1 MSTSTPIPVYTPSEP
16 TGPPPRD
23 LRDMNNIPLV
33 AVIKDLT
40 DFLTVSDRMV
50 VNRDIHNA
58 NHRLKHALNLL
69 VHRCRETYEERD
81 TLKVE
86 RNRSQKERDELQ
98 DELEV
103 QTGLLGLTQNE
114 LNIVQNTI
122 TGLDITIIGLEANLT
137 ELERE
142 FGGMRT
148 TNHRLQQ
155 QYNLMRGERNRAI
168 GERNRALGER
178 DAARNR
184 LVYANNRTI
193 EPSSTSSQPSTKY
206 DMAAVGIAAPIFH
219 GREDEDLN
227 LFIDNFLG
235 YINTVG
241 IDPLD
246 DAGAP
251 PGRVRAMGV
260 LRSCMRDE
268 AARWFDAEL
277 TGKNWELSSIRL
289 VAAANG
295 GAGATRRAF
304 RALVVPENAGA
315 GRLHPNTYVPG
326 SVAHAYSQVAANA
339 AVTVGDAF
347 FPSRADIVRTNF
359 KVEEQWRRAGG
370 RPTNRATN
378 GLGNHGGPFNAVNV
392 QNQPIVL
399 QGILLD
405 QAFMHMRT
413 NFPTVVEERLQI
425 RFSNLY
431 QEQGEPVRSYYKRVE
446 RAGDIVG
453 YNQIMVTDQFYRG
466 LLPENVIEASRI
478 GAAPL
483 NILID
488 RLSDL
493 ERRKGEMF
501 YGLQRRQGIERAKKE
516 ELAGYTHPVTPHE
529 GRRTYQEFPGT
540 IKQLQARPVRKPPVY
555 RQPQIKPVR
564 LKPRPRVVQQEDD
577 EYPDNDWDEP
587 LPDIGDDPGAP
598 EWTREDDQHVIDLIM
613 GYETSQ
619 RLPKLLQKVKDR
631 RDDRKLARAMRNLD
645 LNDDAMDIDNNVAS
659 FDDLKIIP
667 DEEGGFQI
675 CASSPNK
682 TAVNSPG
689 MPLRGKATPVKIPAK
704 ITSKPIPVKAV
715 TKNDL
720 LNLLRS
726 ADFRKLLRKILQ
738 EEISSVK
745 KVTEIS
751 GDLADHRKDQ
761 EQEDRKEDIREDD
774 PMDIDITR
782 LENTKDLL
790 ALGGEVNGIT
800 IQCLANTCANASF
813 IQRETAEEL
822 GLVIDKSITHNISG
836 APGSGRTFGMVKSV
850 SIQLTPEC
858 VITEDLAVLDGY
870 KHREIGLSRTCLKRY
885 NYDVH
890 ESREHVTLTCDG
902 KNVFILIVPDVNRGT
917 KNKVL

>member
-1 MSTSTPIPVYTPSEP
+1 
-16 TGPPPRD
+16 
-23 LRDMNNIPLV
+23 
-33 AVIKDLT
+33 
-40 DFLTVSDRMV
+40 MV
-50 VNRDIHNA
+50 VNRDVQNA

-69 VHRCRETYEERD
+69 IHRCRETYEERD
-81 TLKVE
+81 ILKAE
-86 RNRSQKERDELQ
+86 RDRSRKERDELQ

-103 QTGLLGLTQNE
+103 QTGLLGFTQDE
-114 LNIVQNTI
+114 LNIVQDTI
-122 TGLDITIIGLEANLT
+122 TGLEANLA

-142 FGGMRT
+142 FGGMRM
-148 TNHRLQQ
+148 TNRRLQQ

-168 GERNRALGER
+168 GERNRAIGER
-178 DAARNR
+178 DAARNQ

-193 EPSSTSSQPSTKY
+193 EPSSTSSQQSTKY

-246 DAGAP
+246 DVGAP

-260 LRSCMRDE
+260 LRSCMRNE

-277 TGKNWELSSIRL
+277 TGKNWKLSSIRL

-295 GAGATRRAF
+295 GAGATCRAF
-304 RALVVPENAGA
+304 RALAVPEVANG
-315 GRLHPNTYVPG
+315 LHVGTYLPG
-326 SVAHAYSQVAANA
+326 SDADVYSRIAGNA

-370 RPTNRATN
+370 RSTHQPVN
-378 GLGNHGGPFNAVNV
+378 GLGNHGGPFNAAA

-405 QAFMHMRT
+405 QAFMYMRT

-453 YNQIMVTDQFYRG
+453 YNRIMVTDQFYRE

-483 NILID
+483 NTLID

-501 YGLQRRQGIERAKKE
+501 YGLQRRQGIEKAKKE

-529 GRRTYQEFPGT
+529 GAVIQRSTDVITQERLQELLKAQAEELTKNFQAQF
-540 IKQLQARPVRKPPVY
+540 KQLQAFKPVRKPPVY
-555 RQPQIKPVR
+555 RQQIKPVQP
-564 LKPRPRVVQQEDD
+564 KPQRRVVQDHQD
-577 EYPDNDWDEP
+577 PDWD
-587 LPDIGDDPGAP
+587 DGYVDHDFGDDPGDPDAP
-598 EWTREDDQHVIDLIM
+598 EWTSEDDQHVIDLIM
-613 GYETSQ
+613 GYETSK
-619 RLPKLLQKVKDR
+619 RFPKRLQKAKDR
-631 RDDRKLARAMRNLD
+631 RDDLELARAMRNLD
-645 LNDDAMDIDNNVAS
+645 LNDDAMDIDTNTAS
-659 FDDLKIIP
+659 FDDLKIVP
-667 DEEGGFQI
+667 DEEGGFRI
-675 CASSPNK
+675 CAVRIKMTPIK
-682 TAVNSPG
+682 I
-689 MPLRGKATPVKIPAK
+689 PVKV
-704 ITSKPIPVKAV
+704 TSSKPTFIKAV
-715 TKNDL
+715 TKNDSL
-720 LNLLRS
+720 SLLRS
-726 ADFRKLLRKILQ
+726 ADFRKLLREILR
-738 EEISSVK
+738 EELKSARKS
-745 KVTEIS
+745 TEILE
-751 GDLADHRKDQ
+751 DLVEEKQ
-761 EQEDRKEDIREDD
+761 EEDIREDD
-774 PMDIDITR
+774 PMDIDIAR

-790 ALGGEVNGIT
+790 ALDGKVNGIA
-800 IQCLANTCANASF
+800 IQCLADTCANASF
-813 IQRETAEEL
+813 IQREAAEEL
-822 GLVIDKSITHNISG
+822 GLDIDKSITHNISG
-836 APGSGRTFGMVKSV
+836 APGSGRTFGMVKGV
-850 SIQLTPEC
+850 SIKLTPDC
-858 VITEDLAVLDGY
+858 VITENLAVLSDY

-885 NYDVH
+885 NYNVH
-890 ESREHVTLTCDG
+890 ESREHIALTCNE
-902 KNVFILIVPDVNRGT
+902 KNVFIPIVSDVNRGD
-917 KNKVL
+917 KK

>member
-1 MSTSTPIPVYTPSEP
+1 
-16 TGPPPRD
+16 
-23 LRDMNNIPLV
+23 
-33 AVIKDLT
+33 
-40 DFLTVSDRMV
+40 MV
-50 VNRDIHNA
+50 VNRDVQNA

-69 VHRCRETYEERD
+69 IHRCRETYEERD
-81 TLKVE
+81 ILKAE
-86 RNRSQKERDELQ
+86 RDRSRKERDELQ

-103 QTGLLGLTQNE
+103 QTGLLGLTQDE
-114 LNIVQNTI
+114 LNNVQDTI
-122 TGLDITIIGLEANLT
+122 TSLKANLA

-148 TNHRLQQ
+148 TNRRLQQ

-168 GERNRALGER
+168 GERNRAIGER

-246 DAGAP
+246 DAGTP
-251 PGRVRAMGV
+251 PGRVRAMGI

-277 TGKNWELSSIRL
+277 TGKNWELSNIRL
-289 VAAANG
+289 VATANG
-295 GAGATRRAF
+295 RAGATRRAF
-304 RALVVPENAGA
+304 RALAVPEVANE
-315 GRLHPNTYVPG
+315 LHVGTYLPG
-326 SVAHAYSQVAANA
+326 SDVDAYSRILANA
-339 AVTVGDAF
+339 ARTVGETF

-370 RPTNRATN
+370 RPTHQPVN
-378 GLGNHGGPFNAVNV
+378 GLGNHGGPFNAAV

-453 YNQIMVTDQFYRG
+453 YNRIMVTDQFYRG

-501 YGLQRRQGIERAKKE
+501 YGLQRRQGIEKAKKE

-529 GRRTYQEFPGT
+529 GAVIQRSTDVITQERLQELLKAQAEKLTKNFQAQF
-540 IKQLQARPVRKPPVY
+540 KQLQASKPVRKPPVY
-555 RQPQIKPVR
+555 RQQIKPVR
-564 LKPRPRVVQQEDD
+564 PKPRPRVVQDHQD
-577 EYPDNDWDEP
+577 PDWNDGYVDH
-587 LPDIGDDPGAP
+587 DFGDDPGDPDAP
-598 EWTREDDQHVIDLIM
+598 EWTSEDDQHVIDLIM
-613 GYETSQ
+613 GYETSK
-619 RLPKLLQKVKDR
+619 RFPKRLQKAKDR
-631 RDDRKLARAMRNLD
+631 RDDLELARAMRNLD
-645 LNDDAMDIDNNVAS
+645 LNDDAMDIDTNTAS
-659 FDDLKIIP
+659 FDDLKIVP
-667 DEEGGFQI
+667 DEEGGFRI
-675 CASSPNK
+675 FK
-682 TAVNSPG
+682 MT
-689 MPLRGKATPVKIPAK
+689 LIK
-704 ITSKPIPVKAV
+704 IPVKVTSSKPTLIKAI
-715 TKNDL
+715 TKNDSL
-720 LNLLRS
+720 SLLRS
-726 ADFRKLLRKILQ
+726 ADFRKLLREILR
-738 EEISSVK
+738 EELKSARKS
-745 KVTEIS
+745 TEIPE
-751 GDLADHRKDQ
+751 DLVEEKQ
-761 EQEDRKEDIREDD
+761 EEDIREDD
-774 PMDIDITR
+774 PMDIDIAR

-790 ALGGEVNGIT
+790 ALDGEVNGIA
-800 IQCLANTCANASF
+800 IQCLVDTCANASF
-813 IQRETAEEL
+813 IQREAAEEL
-822 GLVIDKSITHNISG
+822 GLDIDKSITHNISG
-836 APGSGRTFGMVKSV
+836 APGSGRTFGMVKGV
-850 SIQLTPEC
+850 SIKLTPDC
-858 VITEDLAVLDGY
+858 VITENLAVLSDY

-890 ESREHVTLTCDG
+890 ESREHIALTCNE
-902 KNVFILIVPDVNRGT
+902 KNVFIPIVSDVNRGD
-917 KNKVL
+917 KK

>member
-1 MSTSTPIPVYTPSEP
+1 
-16 TGPPPRD
+16 
-23 LRDMNNIPLV
+23 
-33 AVIKDLT
+33 
-40 DFLTVSDRMV
+40 MV
-50 VNRDIHNA
+50 VNRDVQNA

-69 VHRCRETYEERD
+69 IHRCRETYEEHDILKAERD
-81 TLKVE
+81 
-86 RNRSQKERDELQ
+86 RSRKERDELQ

-103 QTGLLGLTQNE
+103 QTGLLGLTQDE
-114 LNIVQNTI
+114 LNNVQDTI
-122 TGLDITIIGLEANLT
+122 TGLEANLA

-148 TNHRLQQ
+148 TNRRFQQ

-168 GERNRALGER
+168 GERNRAIGER

-251 PGRVRAMGV
+251 PGRMRAMGV

-277 TGKNWELSSIRL
+277 TGKNWELSNIRL

-326 SVAHAYSQVAANA
+326 SAAHAYSLVGVNA
-339 AVTVGDAF
+339 AVTIGDAF

-359 KVEEQWRRAGG
+359 KVEEQWRRASG
-370 RPTNRATN
+370 RPTHLPVN
-378 GLGNHGGPFNAVNV
+378 GLGDHGGPFNAAV

-478 GAAPL
+478 GVAPL

-501 YGLQRRQGIERAKKE
+501 YRLQRRQGIEKAKKE

-529 GRRTYQEFPGT
+529 GAVIQRSTDVITQKRLQELLKAQAEELTKNFQAQF
-540 IKQLQARPVRKPPVY
+540 KQLQASKPVRKPPVY
-555 RQPQIKPVR
+555 RQQIKPVR
-564 LKPRPRVVQQEDD
+564 PKPRPRVVQDHQD
-577 EYPDNDWDEP
+577 PDWD
-587 LPDIGDDPGAP
+587 DGYVDHDVGDDPDAP
-598 EWTREDDQHVIDLIM
+598 EWTSEDDQHVIDLIM
-613 GYETSQ
+613 GYETSK
-619 RLPKLLQKVKDR
+619 RFPKRLQKAKDR
-631 RDDRKLARAMRNLD
+631 RDDLELAQAMRNLD
-645 LNDDAMDIDNNVAS
+645 LNDDAMDIDTNTVS
-659 FDDLKIIP
+659 FDDLKIVP
-667 DEEGGFQI
+667 DEEGGFRI
-675 CASSPNK
+675 FKMTPIK
-682 TAVNSPG
+682 I
-689 MPLRGKATPVKIPAK
+689 PVKV
-704 ITSKPIPVKAV
+704 TRSKPTLIKAV
-715 TKNDL
+715 TKNDSL
-720 LNLLRS
+720 SLLRS
-726 ADFRKLLRKILQ
+726 ADFRKLLREILR
-738 EEISSVK
+738 EELKSARKS
-745 KVTEIS
+745 TEIPE
-751 GDLADHRKDQ
+751 DLVEEKQ
-761 EQEDRKEDIREDD
+761 EEDIREDD
-774 PMDIDITR
+774 PMDIDIAR

-790 ALGGEVNGIT
+790 ALDGEVNGIA
-800 IQCLANTCANASF
+800 IQCLADTCANASF
-813 IQRETAEEL
+813 IQREAAEEL
-822 GLVIDKSITHNISG
+822 GLDIDKSITHNISG
-836 APGSGRTFGMVKSV
+836 APGSGRTFGMVKGV
-850 SIQLTPEC
+850 SIKLTPDC
-858 VITEDLAVLDGY
+858 IITEDLAVLSDY

-890 ESREHVTLTCDG
+890 ESREHIALTCNE
-902 KNVFILIVPDVNRGT
+902 KNGFIPIVSDVNRGD
-917 KNKVL
+917 KK

>member
-50 VNRDIHNA
+50 VNRDVHNA

-86 RNRSQKERDELQ
+86 RDRSRKERDELQ

-122 TGLDITIIGLEANLT
+122 TGLDITIIGLEGNLT

-142 FGGMRT
+142 FGGMQT

-251 PGRVRAMGV
+251 PGQVRAMGV

-277 TGKNWELSSIRL
+277 TGKNWKLSSIL
-289 VAAANG
+289 KVAAANA
-295 GAGATRRAF
+295 GAGCSRRTF
-304 RALVVPENAGA
+304 RALVVPEGA
-315 GRLHPNTYVPG
+315 GGPNIGTYVPG
-326 SVAHAYSQVAANA
+326 SDVATYAGIAANA
-339 AVTVGDAF
+339 AVTVGAAF
-347 FPSRADIVRTNF
+347 FPSRADIIRTNF
-359 KVEEQWRRAGG
+359 KVEAQWRRAGG

-378 GLGNHGGPFNAVNV
+378 GLGDHGGPFNAVNV
-392 QNQPIVL
+392 PNQPIVL
-399 QGILLD
+399 QEIFLD

-413 NFPTVVEERLQI
+413 NFLTVVEERLQI

-453 YNQIMVTDQFYRG
+453 YNQIM
-466 LLPENVIEASRI
+466 
-478 GAAPL
+478 
-483 NILID
+483 
-488 RLSDL
+488 
-493 ERRKGEMF
+493 GEMF
-501 YGLQRRQGIERAKKE
+501 YGLQRRQGIEKAKKE
-516 ELAGYTHPVTPHE
+516 ELAGYTHPVTP
-529 GRRTYQEFPGT
+529 
-540 IKQLQARPVRKPPVY
+540 
-555 RQPQIKPVR
+555 
-564 LKPRPRVVQQEDD
+564 QQEDD

-587 LPDIGDDPGAP
+587 LPDVGDDPGAP

-631 RDDRKLARAMRNLD
+631 RDDRELARAMRNLD

-659 FDDLKIIP
+659 FDDLNIVP
-667 DEEGGFQI
+667 NEEGGFRI
-675 CASSPNK
+675 CVVRSAK
-682 TAVNSPG
+682 KK
-689 MPLRGKATPVKIPAK
+689 GKATPVKIPVK
-704 ITSKPIPVKAV
+704 ITGNKSTPAKAV
-715 TKNDL
+715 TKIDL
-720 LNLLRS
+720 LSLLKS
-726 ADFRKLLRKILQ
+726 ADFRKLLREILQ

-751 GDLADHRKDQ
+751 EDQ
-761 EQEDRKEDIREDD
+761 EQEDRKENIREDD

-790 ALGGEVNGIT
+790 ALGGEVNRIS
-800 IQCLANTCANASF
+800 IQCLADTCANASF

-836 APGSGRTFGMVKSV
+836 APGSGRTFGMVKGV
-850 SIQLTPEC
+850 SIKLAPDC

-890 ESREHVTLTCDG
+890 ESREHVALTCDG
-902 KNVFILIVPDVNRGT
+902 KNVFIPIVPDINRGD
-917 KNKVL
+917 KK